1 MPWTKDNNPEFLRLL
16 KELNHSVKSRQGVGG
31 GIPTNEAREC
41 FAPKEPELEGEG
53 LREQISTEENDI
65 DEYASMFAQGRVQ

>member
-31 GIPTNEAREC
+31 EI
-41 FAPKEPELEGEG
+41 PKEPELEGEG
-53 LREQISTEENDI
+53 LREQISTEDSDI
-65 DEYASMFAQGRVQ
+65 DKYATMFAQGKAQ

>member
-31 GIPTNEAREC
+31 GEI
-41 FAPKEPELEGEG
+41 PKESELEGGG
-53 LREQISTEENDI
+53 LREQISNKNNDI
-65 DEYASMFAQGRVQ
+65 DEYASMFAEGTDQS